1 MFNILNKILGDSNEK
16 ALGKLEPILEKVN
29 ALEEKFSLLTENE
42 IKVYTE
48 KLKADHSNGS
58 SLDEILPEAFSLV
71 REASK
76 RVLGMRHFD
85 VQIIGGIILHQGK
98 IAEMRTGEGKTLV
111 ATLPTYLNAL
121 SADGVHLIT
130 VNDYLAKRDAEWM
143 GKIYQ
148 FLGLS
153 VGCLQNNKSLI
164 LISDDNKKND
174 LEIDGSFYVCSRKEA
189 YECDITY
196 GTNNEFGFDYLRD
209 NMVDNYEQKVQK
221 SRNFAIVDEV
231 DNILIDEARTPLII
245 SGPAKEQAGEYKRFS
260 RLAKRLQK
268 GRDFEIEEKRKNIS
282 LTEVGIKNIENILG
296 INNLYSPENN
306 VLSHFAENAIRAE
319 FVYEKNREYVLQNSQ
334 IIIVDEFT
342 GRLMTG
348 RRFSD
353 GLHQALEAKENVS
366 IQRESITYATIT
378 LQNYF
383 RMYEKLSGMTGTA
396 STEAE
401 EMEKIY
407 GLEVIEVPTNKESLR
422 VDHGDYIY
430 INENAKWNAIV
441 EKVSELNK
449 VSRPVLIGTTTIE
462 KSEHLSNLLSKRNI
476 IHNVLNA
483 KFHEKEAQ
491 IIEEAGIPGAVTVA
505 TNMAGRGTDI
515 ILGGKPKNDRQ
526 SDSDWEKN
534 HNFVVEKGGLFVI
547 GTERHESRRIDN
559 QLRGRCGRQG
569 DPGET
574 QFYLST
580 EDEIVKRFGGDRIKS
595 AMNLLRWEDDIPI
608 ENRIVSKSV
617 ETAQTKVEAQN
628 FEIRKYLVDYDDVMN
643 TQRDVIYK
651 LRDHALSGEDFK
663 ELVLNYINE
672 EIDQMVDESTEI
684 DSNFYRDI
692 TKIIPKN
699 EITEQEISSYF
710 DNNIDLK
717 ESLHQ
722 FTEKLYLS
730 RKENI
735 GEKMISEYSKAV
747 LLKSIDENWV
757 EHLTSMDN
765 MRQGI
770 GLEAAGQRDP
780 LVAYKRAGFAMFTN
794 LNETIRSSVSMLFF
808 NSSAA
813 YASDNQ
819 GKISQFSNQ
828 PSVMSN
834 AKKNEQSSHV
844 SSLSNIPTHSS
855 SGRKLSRSERRKIER
870 DQRKNK
876 K

>member
-1 MFNILNKILGDSNEK
+1 MFNILNKLLGDSNEK
-16 ALGKLEPILEKVN
+16 ALGKLKPILEKVN
-29 ALEEKFSLLTENE
+29 ALEEEFNLLTDNE
-42 IKVYTE
+42 LKVYTE
-48 KLKADHSNGS
+48 KLKADLSNGS
-58 SLDEILPEAFSLV
+58 SLDDITPEAFSLV
-71 REASK
+71 REAAK

-111 ATLPTYLNAL
+111 ATLPTYLNGL
-121 SADGVHLIT
+121 SSGGVHLIT

-143 GKIYQ
+143 GKLYQ

-164 LISDDNKKND
+164 LISDDNKKSD
-174 LEIDGSFYVCSRKEA
+174 LEIDGSFYICSRKEA

-209 NMVDNYEQKVQK
+209 NMVDNYDQKVQK

-245 SGPAKEQAGEYKRFS
+245 SGPAKEQTGEYKRFS
-260 RLAKRLQK
+260 RLAKRLQQGK
-268 GRDFEIEEKRKNIS
+268 DFEIEEKRKNIS
-282 LTEVGIKNIENILG
+282 LTEIGIKNIENILG

-319 FVYEKNREYVLQNSQ
+319 FVYEKNKEYVIQNSQ

-422 VDHGDYIY
+422 VDYGDHIY

-449 VSRPVLIGTTTIE
+449 VFRPVLIGTTTIE

-476 IHNVLNA
+476 LHNVLNA

-515 ILGGKPKNDRQ
+515 ILGGKPNNQKQ
-526 SDSDWEKN
+526 SDKDWEEK
-534 HNFVVEKGGLFVI
+534 HNFVVENGGLFVI

-580 EDEIVKRFGGDRIKS
+580 EDEIVKRFGGDRIKG

-663 ELVLNYINE
+663 NLVLNYINE
-672 EIDQMVDESTEI
+672 EIDLIVDESTEI
-684 DSNFYRDI
+684 DSSFYRDI
-692 TKIIPKN
+692 TRIIPKN
-699 EITEQEISSYF
+699 EITEGEINPYF
-710 DNNIDLK
+710 DSKIDLK
-717 ESLHQ
+717 ESLHE

-730 RKENI
+730 RRENI
-735 GEKMISEYSKAV
+735 GDKIISEFSKAV

-780 LVAYKRAGFAMFTN
+780 LVAYKRTAFAMFTN

-808 NSSAA
+808 NASLA

-834 AKKNEQSSHV
+834 AKNNEQVSHV

>member
-1 MFNILNKILGDSNEK
+1 MFNILNKLLGDSNEK
-16 ALGKLEPILEKVN
+16 ALGKLKPILEKVN
-29 ALEEKFSLLTENE
+29 ALEEEFNLLTDNE
-42 IKVYTE
+42 LKVYTE
-48 KLKADHSNGS
+48 KLKADLSNGS
-58 SLDEILPEAFSLV
+58 SLDDITPEAFSLV
-71 REASK
+71 REAAK

-111 ATLPTYLNAL
+111 ATLPTYLNGL
-121 SADGVHLIT
+121 SSGGVHLIT

-143 GKIYQ
+143 GKLYQ

-164 LISDDNKKND
+164 LISDDNKKSD
-174 LEIDGSFYVCSRKEA
+174 LEIDGSFYICSRKEA

-209 NMVDNYEQKVQK
+209 NMVDNYDQKVQK

-245 SGPAKEQAGEYKRFS
+245 SGPAKEQTGEYKRFS
-260 RLAKRLQK
+260 RLAKRLQQGK
-268 GRDFEIEEKRKNIS
+268 DFEIEEKRKNIS
-282 LTEVGIKNIENILG
+282 LTEIGIKNIENILG

-306 VLSHFAENAIRAE
+306 VLSHFSENAIRAE
-319 FVYEKNREYVLQNSQ
+319 FVYEKNKEYVIQNSQ

-422 VDHGDYIY
+422 VDYGDHIY

-449 VSRPVLIGTTTIE
+449 VFRPVLIGTTTIE

-476 IHNVLNA
+476 LHNVLNA

-515 ILGGKPKNDRQ
+515 ILGGKPNNQNQ
-526 SDSDWEKN
+526 SDKDWEQK
-534 HNFVVEKGGLFVI
+534 HNFVVENGGLFVI

-580 EDEIVKRFGGDRIKS
+580 EDEIVKRFGGDRIKG

-651 LRDHALSGEDFK
+651 LRDHALSGEDYK
-663 ELVLNYINE
+663 NLVLNYINE
-672 EIDQMVDESTEI
+672 EIDLIVDESTEI
-684 DSNFYRDI
+684 DSSFYRDI
-692 TKIIPKN
+692 TRIIPKN
-699 EITEQEISSYF
+699 EITEGEINPYF
-710 DNNIDLK
+710 DSKIDLK
-717 ESLHQ
+717 ESLHE

-730 RKENI
+730 RRENI
-735 GEKMISEYSKAV
+735 GDKIISEFSKAV

-780 LVAYKRAGFAMFTN
+780 LVAYKRTAFAMFTN

-808 NSSAA
+808 NASLA

-834 AKKNEQSSHV
+834 AKNNEQVSHV

>member
-16 ALGKLEPILEKVN
+16 ALGKLNPILEKVN
-29 ALEEKFSLLTENE
+29 DLEGKFSLLSE
-42 IKVYTE
+42 IELKEYTE
-48 KLKADHSNGS
+48 KLKVDLGNGS

-71 REASK
+71 REAAK

-98 IAEMRTGEGKTLV
+98 ISEMRTGEGKTLV
-111 ATLPTYLNAL
+111 ATLPTFLNAL
-121 SADGVHLIT
+121 SGDGVHLIT

-153 VGCLQNNKSLI
+153 IGCLQNNKSLI
-164 LISDDNKKND
+164 LISDDKNIND
-174 LEIDGSFYVCSRKEA
+174 MKIEGSFYICSRKEA

-209 NMVDNYEQKVQK
+209 NMIDNYEQKVQK

-245 SGPAKEQAGEYKRFS
+245 SGPAKEQTGEYKRFS
-260 RLAKRLQK
+260 KLAKRLHQ

-282 LTEVGIKNIENILG
+282 LTEEGIKNIENILG

-319 FVYEKNREYVLQNSQ
+319 FVYEKNREYVLQNNQ

-383 RMYEKLSGMTGTA
+383 RMYKKLSGMTGTA

-449 VSRPVLIGTTTIE
+449 DSRPVLIGTTTIE
-462 KSEHLSNLLSKRNI
+462 KSEHLSKLLSKRNI
-476 IHNVLNA
+476 SHNVLNA

-515 ILGGKPKNDRQ
+515 ILGGKPKTDEQ
-526 SDSDWEKN
+526 VDDDWEKN
-534 HNFVVEKGGLFVI
+534 HNFVVENGGLFVI

-580 EDEIVKRFGGDRIKS
+580 EDEIVKRFGGDRIKG

-651 LRDHALSGEDFK
+651 LRDQALSGENIKD
-663 ELVLNYINE
+663 LLLNYIHE
-672 EIDQMVDESTEI
+672 EIDLIINNHNEI
-684 DSNFYRDI
+684 DSSFYRDI
-692 TKIIPKN
+692 TKIIPKDEFAEE
-699 EITEQEISSYF
+699 EINDYIDSQ
-710 DNNIDLK
+710 IDLK
-717 ESLHQ
+717 QSLYE
-722 FTEKLYLS
+722 FTEKLYIS
-730 RKENI
+730 RIENI
-735 GEKMISEYSKAV
+735 GDSIISEFSKAV
-747 LLKSIDENWV
+747 LLKSLDENWV
-757 EHLTSMDN
+757 EHLTSMDS

-780 LVAYKRAGFAMFTN
+780 LVAYKRTGYAMFQN
-794 LNETIRSSVSMLFF
+794 LNDTIRSSVSMLFF
-808 NSSAA
+808 HASAA
-813 YASDNQ
+813 YASGNQ
-819 GKISQFSNQ
+819 GKISKFSNE

-834 AKKNEQSSHV
+834 AKNNEQSSHV

-855 SGRKLSRSERRKIER
+855 NGRKLSRSERRKIER

>member
-1 MFNILNKILGDSNEK
+1 MFNILNKLLGDSNEK
-16 ALGKLEPILEKVN
+16 ALGKLKPILEKVN
-29 ALEEKFSLLTENE
+29 ALEEEFNLLTDNE
-42 IKVYTE
+42 LKVYTE
-48 KLKADHSNGS
+48 KLKADLSNGS
-58 SLDEILPEAFSLV
+58 SLDDITPEAFSLV
-71 REASK
+71 REAAK

-111 ATLPTYLNAL
+111 ATLPTYLNGL
-121 SADGVHLIT
+121 SSGGVHLIT

-143 GKIYQ
+143 GKLYQ

-164 LISDDNKKND
+164 LISDDNKKSD
-174 LEIDGSFYVCSRKEA
+174 LEIDGSFYICSRKEA

-209 NMVDNYEQKVQK
+209 NMVDNYDQKVQK

-245 SGPAKEQAGEYKRFS
+245 SGPAKEQTGEYKRFS
-260 RLAKRLQK
+260 RLAKRLQQGK
-268 GRDFEIEEKRKNIS
+268 DFEIEEKRKNIS
-282 LTEVGIKNIENILG
+282 LTEIGIKNIENILG

-319 FVYEKNREYVLQNSQ
+319 FVYEKNKEYVIQNSQ

-422 VDHGDYIY
+422 VDYGDHIY

-449 VSRPVLIGTTTIE
+449 VFRPVLIGTTTIE

-476 IHNVLNA
+476 LHNVLNA

-515 ILGGKPKNDRQ
+515 ILGGKPNNQNQ
-526 SDSDWEKN
+526 SDKDWEQK
-534 HNFVVEKGGLFVI
+534 HNFVVENGGLFVI

-580 EDEIVKRFGGDRIKS
+580 EDEIVKRFGGDRIKG

-663 ELVLNYINE
+663 NLVLNYINE
-672 EIDQMVDESTEI
+672 EIDLIVDESTEI
-684 DSNFYRDI
+684 DSSFYRDI
-692 TKIIPKN
+692 TRIIPKN
-699 EITEQEISSYF
+699 EITEGEINPYF
-710 DNNIDLK
+710 DSKIDLK
-717 ESLHQ
+717 ESLHE

-730 RKENI
+730 RRENI
-735 GEKMISEYSKAV
+735 GDKIISEFSKAV

-780 LVAYKRAGFAMFTN
+780 LVAYKRTAFAMFTN

-808 NSSAA
+808 NASLA

-834 AKKNEQSSHV
+834 AKNNEQVSHV

>member
-1 MFNILNKILGDSNEK
+1 MFNILNKLLGDSNEK
-16 ALGKLEPILEKVN
+16 ALGKLKPILEKVN
-29 ALEEKFSLLTENE
+29 ALEEEFNLLTENE
-42 IKVYTE
+42 LKVYTE
-48 KLKADHSNGS
+48 KLKVDLSNGS
-58 SLDEILPEAFSLV
+58 SLDDIIPEAFSLV
-71 REASK
+71 REAAK

-111 ATLPTYLNAL
+111 ATLPTYLNGL
-121 SADGVHLIT
+121 SSGGVHLIT

-143 GKIYQ
+143 GKLYQ

-164 LISDDNKKND
+164 LISDDNKKSD
-174 LEIDGSFYVCSRKEA
+174 LEIDGSFYICSRKEA

-209 NMVDNYEQKVQK
+209 NMVDNYDQKVQK

-245 SGPAKEQAGEYKRFS
+245 SGPAKEQTGEYKRFS
-260 RLAKRLQK
+260 RLAKRLQQGK
-268 GRDFEIEEKRKNIS
+268 DFEIEEKRKNIS
-282 LTEVGIKNIENILG
+282 LTEIGIKNIENILG

-319 FVYEKNREYVLQNSQ
+319 FVYEKNKEYVIQNSQ

-422 VDHGDYIY
+422 VDYGDHIY

-449 VSRPVLIGTTTIE
+449 VFRPVLIGTTTIE

-476 IHNVLNA
+476 LHNVLNA

-515 ILGGKPKNDRQ
+515 ILGGKPNNQNQ
-526 SDSDWEKN
+526 SDKDWEQK
-534 HNFVVEKGGLFVI
+534 HNFVVENGGLFVI

-580 EDEIVKRFGGDRIKS
+580 EDEIVKRFGGDRIKG

-663 ELVLNYINE
+663 NLVLNYINE
-672 EIDQMVDESTEI
+672 EIDLIVDESTEI
-684 DSNFYRDI
+684 DSSFYRDI
-692 TKIIPKN
+692 TRIIPKN
-699 EITEQEISSYF
+699 EITEGEINPYF
-710 DNNIDLK
+710 DSKIDLK
-717 ESLHQ
+717 ESLHE

-730 RKENI
+730 RRENI
-735 GEKMISEYSKAV
+735 GDKIISEFSKAV

-780 LVAYKRAGFAMFTN
+780 LVAYKRTAFAMFTN

-808 NSSAA
+808 NASLA

-834 AKKNEQSSHV
+834 AKNNEQVSHV

>member
-1 MFNILNKILGDSNEK
+1 MFNILNKLLGDSNEK
-16 ALGKLEPILEKVN
+16 ALGKLKPILEKVN
-29 ALEEKFSLLTENE
+29 ALEEEFNLLTDNE
-42 IKVYTE
+42 LKVYTE
-48 KLKADHSNGS
+48 KLKADLSNGS
-58 SLDEILPEAFSLV
+58 SLDDITPEAFSLV
-71 REASK
+71 REAAK

-111 ATLPTYLNAL
+111 ATLPTYLNGL
-121 SADGVHLIT
+121 SSGGVHLIT

-143 GKIYQ
+143 GKLYQ

-164 LISDDNKKND
+164 LISDDNKKSD
-174 LEIDGSFYVCSRKEA
+174 LEIDGSFYICSRKEA

-209 NMVDNYEQKVQK
+209 NMVDNYDQKVQK

-245 SGPAKEQAGEYKRFS
+245 SGPAKEQTGEYKRFS
-260 RLAKRLQK
+260 RLAKRLQQGK
-268 GRDFEIEEKRKNIS
+268 DFEIEEKRKNIS
-282 LTEVGIKNIENILG
+282 LTEIGIKNIENILG

-319 FVYEKNREYVLQNSQ
+319 FVYEKNKEYVIQNSQ

-422 VDHGDYIY
+422 VDYGDHIY

-449 VSRPVLIGTTTIE
+449 VFRPVLIGTTTIE

-476 IHNVLNA
+476 LHNVLNA

-515 ILGGKPKNDRQ
+515 ILGGKPNNLKQ
-526 SDSDWEKN
+526 SDKDWEEK
-534 HNFVVEKGGLFVI
+534 HNFVVENGGLFVI

-580 EDEIVKRFGGDRIKS
+580 EDEIVKRFGGDRIKG

-651 LRDHALSGEDFK
+651 LRDHALSGEDYK
-663 ELVLNYINE
+663 NLVLNYINE
-672 EIDQMVDESTEI
+672 EIDLIVDESTEI
-684 DSNFYRDI
+684 DSSFYRDI
-692 TKIIPKN
+692 TRIIPKN
-699 EITEQEISSYF
+699 EITEGEINPYF
-710 DNNIDLK
+710 DSKIDLK
-717 ESLHQ
+717 ESLHE

-730 RKENI
+730 RRENI
-735 GEKMISEYSKAV
+735 GDKIISEFSKAV

-780 LVAYKRAGFAMFTN
+780 LVAYKRTAFAMFTN

-808 NSSAA
+808 NASLA

-834 AKKNEQSSHV
+834 AKNNEQVSHV

>member
-1 MFNILNKILGDSNEK
+1 MFNILNKLLGDSNEK
-16 ALGKLEPILEKVN
+16 ALGKLKPILEKVN
-29 ALEEKFSLLTENE
+29 ALEEEFNLLTDNE
-42 IKVYTE
+42 LKVYTE
-48 KLKADHSNGS
+48 KLKADLSNGS
-58 SLDEILPEAFSLV
+58 SLDDITPEAFSLV
-71 REASK
+71 REAAK

-111 ATLPTYLNAL
+111 ATLPTYLNGL
-121 SADGVHLIT
+121 SSGGVHLIT

-143 GKIYQ
+143 GKLYQ

-164 LISDDNKKND
+164 LISDDNKKSD
-174 LEIDGSFYVCSRKEA
+174 LEIDGSFYICSRKEA

-209 NMVDNYEQKVQK
+209 NMVDNYDQKVQK

-245 SGPAKEQAGEYKRFS
+245 SGPAKEQTGEYKRFS
-260 RLAKRLQK
+260 RLAKRLQQGK
-268 GRDFEIEEKRKNIS
+268 DFEIEEKRKNIS
-282 LTEVGIKNIENILG
+282 LTEIGIKNIENILG

-319 FVYEKNREYVLQNSQ
+319 FVYEKNKEYVIQNSQ

-422 VDHGDYIY
+422 VDYGDHIY

-449 VSRPVLIGTTTIE
+449 VFRPVLIGTTTIE

-476 IHNVLNA
+476 LHNVLNA

-515 ILGGKPKNDRQ
+515 ILGGKPNNQNQ
-526 SDSDWEKN
+526 SDKDWEQK
-534 HNFVVEKGGLFVI
+534 HNFVVENGGLFVI

-580 EDEIVKRFGGDRIKS
+580 EDEIVKRFGGDRIKG

-663 ELVLNYINE
+663 NLVLNYINE
-672 EIDQMVDESTEI
+672 EIDLIVDESTEI
-684 DSNFYRDI
+684 DSSFYRDI
-692 TKIIPKN
+692 TRIIPKN
-699 EITEQEISSYF
+699 EITEGEINPYF
-710 DNNIDLK
+710 DSKIDLK
-717 ESLHQ
+717 ESLHE

-730 RKENI
+730 RRENI
-735 GEKMISEYSKAV
+735 GDKIISEFSKAV

-780 LVAYKRAGFAMFTN
+780 LVAYKRTAFAMFTN

-808 NSSAA
+808 NASLA

-834 AKKNEQSSHV
+834 AKNNEQVSHL